1 MNKVFRIVALL
12 ASFGAGFAAGYFVRK
27 KSELKFEEVTEEE
40 LAAIAEE
47 DAQNASQSL
56 SEPHEGASGVEDE
69 EEVGSLQ
76 KRSEAP
82 LEGIGEGQ
90 KIAYFKQWKAEEKRE
105 KYDTRT
111 KEEPEDV
118 VTVEDLPE
126 TDFIKSIDEDIQNG
140 NVKPVYQKPPVVPT
154 IEPASKEDW
163 NHWVGT
169 QDGEYDPIEI
179 IWYEKDNVFCD
190 SDDEPMDRPE
200 RYVGF
205 DIAKLFETEDEDSG
219 NPNVRIVF
227 NHKYRAIY
235 YITRINGSWGEKKQ
249 MEEYGGDVDNDDEE
263 DPHERFERF
272 LGIRS

>member
-1 MNKVFRIVALL
+1 MNKFLKIAAFL
-12 ASFGAGFAAGYFVRK
+12 ATFGAGFAAGYFARK
-27 KSELKFEEVTEEE
+27 RTELKFEEVTEEE
-40 LAAIAEE
+40 LEAIAEA

-56 SEPHEGASGVEDE
+56 SEPQEGVSTGEDE
-69 EEVGSLQ
+69 EEVKELER
-76 KRSEAP
+76 RSEAP

-90 KIAYFKQWKAEEKRE
+90 KIAYFKQWKAKEKME

-126 TDFIKSIDEDIQNG
+126 TDFIKSIEEDIKNG
-140 NVKPVYQKPPVVPT
+140 NVGKVDGPHEAPT
-154 IEPASKEDW
+154 IQVASREDW

-179 IWYEKDNVFCD
+179 MWYEKDNVFCD
-190 SDDEPMDRPE
+190 SNDEPMDRPE
-200 RYVGF
+200 RFVGF
-205 DIAKLFETEDEDSG
+205 DIAKLFETEDEDTF
-219 NPNVRIVF
+219 NPDVRIIY

-235 YITRINGSWGEKKQ
+235 YITRINGSWSEKKQ
-249 MEEYGGDVDNDDEE
+249 MEEYGGDEEDADEE

-272 LGIRS
+272 LGLRS